1 MMIPVDA
8 FGAHNW
14 DMSKN
19 VRRGTNRTA
28 NPQEAPDQG
37 EGPAGQT
44 QSREAV
50 ALATI
55 RFVRSHHEDMVYDGC
70 GPLSTDPTRAK
81 AAS

>member
-28 NPQEAPDQG
+28 N
-37 EGPAGQT
+37 EGFMTGGG
-44 QSREAV
+44 R
-50 ALATI
+50 
-55 RFVRSHHEDMVYDGC
+55 
-70 GPLSTDPTRAK
+70 
-81 AAS
+81 